1 MKRYYAWLVVCL
13 ICLLVGGC
21 GKQEKM
27 EQQKGQESEITGY
40 DFEKYESLED
50 ILSIEKVQLEEQGAQ
65 YVTSYC
71 FTYQSGEEQIVGYI
85 AIPNQCVEEKKPY
98 PVIVFNRGG
107 NQDYGALQEQE
118 IAYYSYQLN
127 SIVIGSQYR
136 GTTGCTGKDEYGGED
151 VQDVIK
157 LLDLC
162 EKFEF
167 ADMKNLC
174 MMGSSRGGMM
184 SYMAARQDER
194 VKRLVII
201 SGLTDL
207 TKAYEER
214 GDMAK
219 LLEELIGGT
228 PEELPEEYKKRSAVC
243 WADEIDIP
251 VLMFHSRGDVR
262 VPFTEAQAMADA
274 LETAGAEYSF
284 VIYEDDVHGVREE
297 EFPVIRK
304 WLSGE
309 EIP

>member
-1 MKRYYAWLVVCL
+1 MKKYYVWLGMYFV
-13 ICLLVGGC
+13 LLLFGGC
-21 GKQEKM
+21 GKQKQQ
-27 EQQKGQESEITGY
+27 EQQKVEIKGY

-65 YVTSYC
+65 HVTSYC
-71 FTYQSGEEQIVGYI
+71 FTYQSGEEKIIGYI
-85 AIPNQCVEEKKPY
+85 GIPNQCIEEKKPY

-136 GTTGCTGKDEYGGED
+136 GTTGCTGEDEYGGED
-151 VQDVIK
+151 VQDVTK

-167 ADMKNLC
+167 VDMENLC

-184 SYMAARQDER
+184 SYMVARCDER

-207 TKAYEER
+207 IQAYEER
-214 GDMAK
+214 EDMAK
-219 LLEELIGGT
+219 ILEELIGGT
-228 PEELPEEYKKRSAVC
+228 PEELPEEYEKRSAVC
-243 WADEIDIP
+243 WVDEIDIP
-251 VLMFHSRGDVR
+251 VLMFHSREDEKVS
-262 VPFTEAQAMADA
+262 FTEAQAMADA
-274 LETAGAEYSF
+274 LEAGGTECSF
-284 VIYEDDVHGVREE
+284 VVYEDNVHGVREE
-297 EFPVIRK
+297 EFPVIQK
-304 WLSGE
+304 WMSGKK
-309 EIP
+309 